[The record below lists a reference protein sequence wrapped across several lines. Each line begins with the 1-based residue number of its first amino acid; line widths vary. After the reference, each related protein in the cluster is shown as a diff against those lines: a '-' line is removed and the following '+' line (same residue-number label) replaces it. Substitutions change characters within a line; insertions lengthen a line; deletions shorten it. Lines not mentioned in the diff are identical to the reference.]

1 MLVKQLSLFVENRPG
16 ALSAVCKVLK
26 DNNLNIR
33 TLSIA
38 DTQKYGILRL
48 LLAEHTRAK
57 DILEKAGYVVT
68 ETDVLA
74 LKVPDY
80 AGGLADMLSII
91 DKYELQVE
99 YMYAFATGKENTAVN
114 VFRFDDPRA
123 AIEKLADEALQI
135 YSEKELFEL

>member
-1 MLVKQLSLFVENRPG
+1 MLIKQLSLFIENRPG
-16 ALSAVCKVLK
+16 SLSAVCKVLK
-26 DNNLNIR
+26 DHELNIH
-33 TLSIA
+33 TLSLA

-48 LLAEHTRAK
+48 LLSEHETAK
-57 DILEKAGYVVT
+57 KVLEDAGFIVN

-99 YMYAFATGKENTAVN
+99 YMYAFATGKDNSAVN
-114 VFRFDDPRA
+114 VFRFENPQD
-123 AIEKLADEALQI
+123 AIEKLRGEPIQI
-135 YSEKELFEL
+135 FTQQELFAL